1 MISGVVTWAC
11 GSAESAPNG
20 GTSGSE
26 LTVSYTG
33 VKVTAAFLE
42 RVTHSP

>member
-1 MISGVVTWAC
+1 MGLWKCRICT
-11 GSAESAPNG
+11 NG